1 MNHEK
6 WNKRF
11 EDLLRRAMARA
22 DGLLSTEIRKARE
35 EYAAENKAWASS
47 HAPKQSS
54 LFGENT
60 ARGPGPH
67 RSGGP
72 RASIPYRPSVKSKT
86 SLAAAASISPDEAI
100 SKREK
105 VFKCIDD
112 SGELGRTDEEISLAT
127 GIVKDT
133 VRPRRGDLEKLGR
146 VVDSGRTRPGISGR
160 QFTVWVVLGKSLE
173 GWTK

>member
-1 MNHEK
+1 MNHAK
-6 WNKRF
+6 WAERF
-11 EDLLRRAMARA
+11 EVLLKKAS
-22 DGLLSTEIRKARE
+22 GQVHSLLSVEIRKARE
-35 EYAAENKAWASS
+35 QYVKDKKAWESS
-47 HAPKQSS
+47 HAPRQSS
-54 LFGENT
+54 LF
-60 ARGPGPH
+60 PG
-67 RSGGP
+67 SGMRDTSLG
-72 RASIPYRPSVKSKT
+72 IPYRPSVKSKT
-86 SLAAAASISPDEAI
+86 SLAAAASISPEEAI
-100 SKREK
+100 SKRET